1 MASEDNEE
9 HCQHCDTKCL
19 CMDAGSS
26 QGRLLKLGPVDGSD
40 EAYCGPTLTFD
51 SYFGSENHVL
61 DQNMIFMPRDEVPI
75 LIASIFSQSRIL
87 LPASVTLV

>member
-40 EAYCGPTLTFD
+40 ETYCGPTLTFD
-51 SYFGSENHVL
+51 SYFGSENHGSGQHVL

-75 LIASIFSQSRIL
+75 LIASIFSQS
-87 LPASVTLV
+87 